1 MIHTSINVILIQM
14 RNWNLFFQMMQ
25 LSSFPVGG
33 HVPSS
38 LSSVTPRKKSAEPG
52 GRLVHLAVAPRSKI
66 TYRSCLPRLSK
77 TETMETVEECC
88 AKISVPCDITDI
100 GLCERRQANVSK
112 AIARK
117 KEKKKKSTT
126 LTTVECPQQALLD
139 LIALWMSSDS
149 FNTS

>member
-1 MIHTSINVILIQM
+1 MM
-14 RNWNLFFQMMQ
+14 R

-33 HVPSS
+33 HVPST

-66 TYRSCLPRLSK
+66 TCRSCLPRLSK

-88 AKISVPCDITDI
+88 AVLRLALPVTL
-100 GLCERRQANVSK
+100 GLCDRRQANVSK
-112 AIARK
+112 AIAS
-117 KEKKKKSTT
+117 KKKKKISTT
-126 LTTVECPQQALLD
+126 LTTTVECHQQALLD
-139 LIALWMSSDS
+139 IIALWMNSDS